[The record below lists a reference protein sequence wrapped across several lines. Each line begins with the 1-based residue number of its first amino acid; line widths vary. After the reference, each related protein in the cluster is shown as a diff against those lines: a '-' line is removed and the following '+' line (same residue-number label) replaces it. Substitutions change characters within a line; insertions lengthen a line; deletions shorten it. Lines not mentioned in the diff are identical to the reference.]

1 MDKAVIEKCLAFCQA
16 LTNSNKQFSLSL
28 TMGSELREVF
38 NFSSKGLDKSSS
50 GKKNKSPPQFRREDR
65 KRATAKADEVASK
78 VSAKSVLVVKPKCN
92 HCNIVKN

>member
-1 MDKAVIEKCLAFCQA
+1 
-16 LTNSNKQFSLSL
+16 
-28 TMGSELREVF
+28 MGSEFREVF

-65 KRATAKADEVASK
+65 KRATAKADDVASK